1 MYAVIRTG
9 GKQYRVSEGAVFQ
22 VERVEGEVG
31 SEVRFD
37 EVLMVNDTSGY
48 RVGKPCL
55 EGVSVKAVIVRQDKA
70 PKVLHF
76 RKEKEGWARRRGHRQ
91 LFSEVKIVSISA

>member
-22 VERVEGEVG
+22 IEKIEGEVG
-31 SEVRFD
+31 NEIRFE
-37 EVLMVNDTSGY
+37 EVLMLNDDSGY

-55 EGVSVKAVIVRQDKA
+55 DGVQVKAVIVRQDKA

-91 LFSEVKIVSISA
+91 LFSEVKIVSITV

>member
-9 GKQYRVSEGAVFQ
+9 GKQYRVAEGAVFQ
-22 VERVEGEVG
+22 VEKIEGEIG
-31 SEVRFD
+31 AEISFE
-37 EVLMVNDTSGY
+37 EVLMLSDASGY

-55 EGVSVKAVIVRQDKA
+55 EGVSVKAVILRQDKA

-76 RKEKEGWARRRGHRQ
+76 RKEKEGWTRRRGHRQ
-91 LFSEVKIVSISA
+91 LFSEIKIVSIAA